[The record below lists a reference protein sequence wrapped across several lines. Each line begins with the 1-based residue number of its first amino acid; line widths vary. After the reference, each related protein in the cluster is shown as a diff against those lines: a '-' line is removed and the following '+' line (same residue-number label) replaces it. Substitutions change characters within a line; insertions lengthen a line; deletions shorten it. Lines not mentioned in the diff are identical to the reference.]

1 MCFLGKGEFI
11 SYKYFGL
18 SYSKFQDLWS
28 LVSVVIVG
36 SEATRQR
43 QDNAYCQIIRLN
55 LYGWRGEYEK
65 INKII
70 SIF

>member
-36 SEATRQR
+36 GEATKQR
-43 QDNAYCQIIRLN
+43 QDNAYCQIIN
-55 LYGWRGEYEK
+55 
-65 INKII
+65 NK
-70 SIF
+70 